1 MSEEHKQRLHDYL
14 TTSREAVIWK
24 VEGLSEYD
32 ARRPLTRTG
41 TNLLGL
47 IKHLSVG
54 EAWYFGR
61 VFDRPFEPQLPWW
74 DDDAAEGDD
83 MWVASYEDRQNLVE
97 TYRAVIAHAD
107 QTISSLDLDAPGHVP
122 WWPRPHVTL
131 HAVLVHVLSE
141 TSRHAGHADILREQ
155 VDGRTGM
162 RADHLNQE
170 RHDDQWWANTD
181 HVSRP
186 PRAGR
191 SHGTQGVTDRA
202 VRRSGGGG
210 SGRPAARESGVVS
223 TSGSDLVEGPHG
235 VPVAHTVPAPRSAE
249 VGTVEALGQSA
260 AAAMS
265 PLEEADD

>member
-170 RHDDQWWANTD
+170 RHDDQWWAD
-181 HVSRP
+181 YRSRIEAAA
-186 PRAGR
+186 RRTLTRNAGR
-191 SHGTQGVTDRA
+191 D
-202 VRRSGGGG
+202 
-210 SGRPAARESGVVS
+210 
-223 TSGSDLVEGPHG
+223 
-235 VPVAHTVPAPRSAE
+235 
-249 VGTVEALGQSA
+249 
-260 AAAMS
+260 
-265 PLEEADD
+265 